1 MDNENNIQEI
11 DYESRYDVDEY
22 SQNYFMTMF
31 GVEFKDEINQIREK
45 VGRDLEEAVSAFA
58 DQIMQDYNTPI
69 KTKEEMKEFIWSFI

>member
-1 MDNENNIQEI
+1 
-11 DYESRYDVDEY
+11 
-22 SQNYFMTMF
+22 MTMF

-45 VGRDLEEAVSAFA
+45 VGRDLEESVSAFA

>member
-22 SQNYFMTMF
+22 SKNYFMTTF

-45 VGRDLEEAVSAFA
+45 VGRDLEESVSAFA

>member
-1 MDNENNIQEI
+1 MDNENNTQEI

-31 GVEFKDEINQIREK
+31 GVEFKDELNQIREK

>member
-1 MDNENNIQEI
+1 MDNENNTQEI

-31 GVEFKDEINQIREK
+31 GVELKDELNQIREK

>member
-22 SQNYFMTMF
+22 SQNYFLTTF

>member
-1 MDNENNIQEI
+1 
-11 DYESRYDVDEY
+11 
-22 SQNYFMTMF
+22 MTMF

>member
-1 MDNENNIQEI
+1 MDIENNTQEI

-31 GVEFKDEINQIREK
+31 GVEFKDELNQIREK
-45 VGRDLEEAVSAFA
+45 VGKDLEEAVSAFA

>member
-1 MDNENNIQEI
+1 M
-11 DYESRYDVDEY
+11 DEY

-31 GVEFKDEINQIREK
+31 GVEFKDELNQIREK
-45 VGRDLEEAVSAFA
+45 VGKDMEEAVSALA

>member
-45 VGRDLEEAVSAFA
+45 VGRDLEAAVSAFA

>member
-1 MDNENNIQEI
+1 MDSENNTQEI

-45 VGRDLEEAVSAFA
+45 VGKDLEEAVSAFA

>member
-1 MDNENNIQEI
+1 
-11 DYESRYDVDEY
+11 
-22 SQNYFMTMF
+22 MTMF
-31 GVEFKDEINQIREK
+31 GVEFKDELNQIREK